1 MHKTLP
7 LVSTFHKTFLS
18 LSVPITLFPIL
29 KQPLISQTYFL
40 FPFQNVISFLIPSLL
55 KIHIP
60 LSLNNQELTFT
71 LAFYTVKVNIY
82 TSDNFFKNFWK
93 TSQDS
98 TKHSLIVQNLQFL
111 CNRKLVFSNE
121 CLRISFYLEMT
132 QLFNKLLSLSL
143 AHPQK
148 LKLPQSGETILDRR
162 S

>member
-1 MHKTLP
+1 MKLKIHYQRQLNISRKLVFMHKTLP

-121 CLRISFYLEMT
+121 CFRILSYLENDLII
-132 QLFNKLLSLSL
+132 Q
-143 AHPQK
+143 
-148 LKLPQSGETILDRR
+148 
-162 S
+162 